1 MTILPN
7 YHQFDGLHWE
17 TGSVRNALDYQGI
30 LAPHTGQPLS
40 EALLLG
46 ISGGIVF
53 GYFIFDY
60 EGYDPHVALLSR
72 NTFEPLDTLLER
84 LRIPQDNYQTS
95 NPRTAEENLIDV
107 LENGRPAIVFA
118 DHYSLSYNAMPNHE
132 QMWGYMPLIVFGLE
146 GGCAQIADRARVPL
160 EVTTAELAQ
169 ARGRVKKH
177 KHRLLA
183 LDPPNLERL
192 PAAVTQG
199 IWQTISLFCEAP
211 PRGSRDNFGLAA
223 YEKWAEMLENTRN
236 KKSWAR
242 FLPPGPRMY
251 AALAGYP
258 GQPSAFS
265 WAASTWGTGHTVD
278 RQMYSDFLE
287 EAAVI
292 LNKPALAELSADFR
306 MSSAAWGR
314 LAEALLPAAI
324 VPDEYPLLAETRK
337 LQLRKHEVF
346 IETGQAGLDEINSI
360 NARLTELRRQAET
373 EFALDDTRA
382 ARFRENLREH
392 LVEVKEI
399 EQQAIKNL
407 QEIMA

>member
-1 MTILPN
+1 
-7 YHQFDGLHWE
+7 
-17 TGSVRNALDYQGI
+17 
-30 LAPHTGQPLS
+30 
-40 EALLLG
+40 
-46 ISGGIVF
+46 
-53 GYFIFDY
+53 
-60 EGYDPHVALLSR
+60 VALLSR

-84 LRIPQDNYQTS
+84 LRIPQNNYQTA
-95 NPRTAEENLIDV
+95 NPRTAGENLIDV

-160 EVTTAELAQ
+160 EVTTAELAK

-199 IWQTISLFCEAP
+199 IWQTISLFYEAP

-223 YEKWAEMLENTRN
+223 YEKWAEMLENSRN
-236 KKSWAR
+236 KKSWVR

-278 RQMYSDFLE
+278 RQMYSNFLE

-314 LAEALLPAAI
+314 LAEALLP
-324 VPDEYPLLAETRK
+324 DEFPLLAETRK
-337 LQLRKHEVF
+337 LQLRKHEIF
-346 IETGQAGLDEINSI
+346 IETGQAALEEIRSI
-360 NARLTELRRQAET
+360 NQSLSELRRRAET
-373 EFALDDTRA
+373 EFPLDESSA
-382 ARFRENLREH
+382 ARFRENLRGH
-392 LVEVKEI
+392 VVAVMDI
-399 EQQAIKNL
+399 EQQAIQNL
-407 QEIMA
+407 REIMA